1 MDDLI
6 RRLRSALGDDAVLDA
21 HDVARRSA
29 GVRRKDTLK
38 AALLVRPRDTQEVST
53 TMRLCHQAN
62 VAVVPQGGLT
72 GLVRGADAAPT
83 EVILSL
89 ERMRGIEAIDPL
101 SRTVTVQAGVTLQAL
116 QEAIEPH
123 QLAFPLDL
131 SARGSCTIG
140 GNVATNA
147 GGNRVIRHGMMRD
160 MVLGLEVVLADGT
173 VIDARN
179 RLIKN
184 NAGYDIKQLFI
195 GSEGT
200 LGIVTRAVLRLS
212 EKPVSQQVALL
223 AVASFEKLALLLKHM
238 HRALGGS
245 LSAFEVMWPEFYE
258 VVTTAPA
265 RSRPPLARGHG
276 YYVLVEG
283 QGGDPDADDARFEAT
298 LVRAGSDELIIDA
311 VLARSQAERDALW
324 AIREDTG
331 QLRRFEPISV
341 FDVSLPIPAMPAYVD
356 GVRRALTTR
365 AENARCFVFGHL
377 GDGNL
382 HVVVAGAGGDRDA
395 VAQVERIVYGPLAEI
410 GGSISAEHGIG
421 LEKKAHLG
429 ISRSSEEIALMRR
442 LKHALD
448 PHGIL
453 NPGKVIDV

>member
-365 AENARCFVFGHL
+365 GENARCFVFGHL